1 MRLAAEPLAPA
12 GDAPGGAPRLQLTAA
27 PEGDAQ
33 QQAQQAQQQQAAAAL
48 SPYSRFP
55 ALAAPVGQ
63 PLSVTLS
70 VTNHGRTAA
79 AAASSGGASGG
90 EPAAAPAAAGAAAA
104 AAAGPLELQ
113 LEAAVACQPV
123 RGSEQEEASINAAA
137 GAAAGAPELS
147 AVWAGQLWTGL
158 RLSVPPGATVS
169 QRLGL
174 CLLVPGL
181 YRIGLQHWHC
191 APAGA
196 GGTAAAQQQQQQ
208 QQQHKK
214 GGSRAPPPA
223 PLNTMVGV
231 QPCFVLATVQ
241 QPQR

>member
-70 VTNHGRTAA
+70 VTNHGRT
-79 AAASSGGASGG
+79 
-90 EPAAAPAAAGAAAA
+90 A